1 MRPLGNDLE
10 LKRAEFKT
18 SAVPNIIFINILRM
32 RAQTKNFKLLKC
44 EIMIDFIVYFSKA
57 MNDK

>member
-1 MRPLGNDLE
+1 MRLLGNDLE

-18 SAVPNIIFINILRM
+18 SAVPNIIFINILR
-32 RAQTKNFKLLKC
+32 AQTKNFKLLKC
-44 EIMIDFIVYFSKA
+44 EIMIDFIVYFLKA